1 MLRLLCWGTQALLYA
16 LQVMEDD
23 RPLTF
28 ADAVC
33 HCCLPLLHALCLCML
48 LHAGAAVRD
57 AGDGGR
63 PAADY
68 CCRCRFPCCCVLVCM
83 LPRIQALLYA
93 MQVMED
99 DQPLSAYHV
108 PPGCK
113 VLVAVEA
120 AKLGA
125 LPDPDSAY
133 WN

>member
-1 MLRLLCWGTQALLYA
+1 
-16 LQVMEDD
+16 
-23 RPLTF
+23 
-28 ADAVC
+28 
-33 HCCLPLLHALCLCML
+33 ML
-48 LHAGAAVRD
+48 L
-57 AGDGGR
+57 
-63 PAADY
+63 
-68 CCRCRFPCCCVLVCM
+68 RCL
-83 LPRIQALLYA
+83 QALLYA

-99 DQPLSAYHV
+99 DKPLSAYHV